1 MSDSKIVVELHKSS
15 LSTISGKYTGTV
27 LGSGSLTNE
36 GIAAQIAEERT
47 DLRPETIK
55 LVLELADTV
64 KVNALLAGKTI
75 VDGVGYFHTI
85 CNGSFDGDR
94 ASFDADVH
102 SLSVAFAPCSTLRTG
117 YTDVDVVTRPGS
129 TGTSIFTV
137 HDGVTDSDNSILT
150 SGGIVYVTGQQIR
163 IIGNNAGNGVYFVAE
178 DGTEYSPV
186 VITTNEPTS
195 LIMQLPTMATGEYT
209 LKIVTQCGSNG
220 RAMQTVNTCEFDTT
234 LSVQ

>member
-1 MSDSKIVVELHKSS
+1 MTSTKLVVELHKSS
-15 LSTISGKYTGTV
+15 LTTVSGKYTGTV
-27 LGSGSLTNE
+27 LSSGAMTNE

-64 KVNALLAGKTI
+64 KVNALLEGKTI
-75 VDGVGYFHTI
+75 IDGMGFYRTV
-85 CNGSFDGDR
+85 CNGTFDGDR
-94 ASFDADVH
+94 SSYDADNH
-102 SLSVAFAPCSTLRTG
+102 SLSVAFTPCSTLRTG
-117 YTDVDVVTRPGS
+117 YTEVDVVTRPGA
-129 TGTSIFTV
+129 TGTSVFTV
-137 HDGVTDSDNSILT
+137 HDGVTDSDNSIIT

-163 IIGNNAGNGVYFVAE
+163 IIGKNEGNGVFFIAE

-186 VITTNEPTS
+186 VITTNEPTN
-195 LIMQLPTMATGEYT
+195 LIMQLPEMATGDYT

-220 RAMQTVNTCEFDTT
+220 REMQTVNTCEFDTT